1 MENISQ
7 IEKKI
12 WEVADYL
19 QAHSKLTSMEYDM
32 PVLGLI
38 FLRHGE
44 FPMEGEQGK
53 NLILDVRGICQD
65 VNDFSPHQLKNL
77 AAITWLYEGET
88 DCYLSLITEYL
99 GSMAT
104 QARLVMENMIGFEI
118 RLEQYTLLL
127 KQFGQL
133 IVTDEN
139 KTAKVYQPYLDK
151 VWELVEANRAYEGDR
166 TLLLQEIAIWLADY
180 DVLPRDNEGQKA
192 AYTAFISLDDR
203 MKRLSKQIEQIV
215 RLAVCVTEIAGKELN
230 AKEHTLWDGRM
241 MDNRRKELEEL
252 QQQTAEQLELTR
264 DYYKQVV
271 WLESRFPDAKLVDVP
286 GLVKLVD
293 RVEDSHNSPRTII
306 EM

>member
-1 MENISQ
+1 
-7 IEKKI
+7 
-12 WEVADYL
+12 
-19 QAHSKLTSMEYDM
+19 
-32 PVLGLI
+32 
-38 FLRHGE
+38 
-44 FPMEGEQGK
+44 
-53 NLILDVRGICQD
+53 
-65 VNDFSPHQLKNL
+65 
-77 AAITWLYEGET
+77 
-88 DCYLSLITEYL
+88 
-99 GSMAT
+99 MAT